1 MKILLSFA
9 FRHIFATSKE
19 KEHDRFGSITTKQ
32 KEVLVLVNEDLTGY
46 KVLADEVTK
55 DCSRMTRYW
64 SRDFISRSDVRR

>member
-1 MKILLSFA
+1 MFEGY
-9 FRHIFATSKE
+9 T
-19 KEHDRFGSITTKQ
+19 
-32 KEVLVLVNEDLTGY
+32 EVLVLVNEDLTGY